1 MSSTA
6 DSLLRSPRNALRAI
20 AGAVVPL
27 VCALAM
33 FVLAGAGSADARD
46 LTEAESASLAQT
58 VSSFDAAMG
67 ASDYAGVV
75 KIMPPRI
82 LEHIAKSAGVDP
94 DVLRKII
101 IEQMAKAMAVVE
113 IVSFGMDLAKAEQ
126 KELGD
131 GTPYVLI
138 PTEVVMATSEGKT
151 AVRSHTL
158 ALMDASV
165 WYLLRVSDQEQLTI
179 LRQVYPEYAG
189 VEFPR
194 GSMEA
199 LKE

>member
-6 DSLLRSPRNALRAI
+6 DTLLRSPRNALRAI
-20 AGAVVPL
+20 AGAVVPF

-33 FVLAGAGSADARD
+33 FVLVGAGSADARD
-46 LTEAESASLAQT
+46 LTDAESAALAQT
-58 VSSFDAAMG
+58 VSSFDAAMR

-101 IEQMAKAMAVVE
+101 IEQMAKALAAVK

-138 PTEVVMATSEGKT
+138 PTEVVMDAGDGKT

-158 ALMDASV
+158 ALIDADV
-165 WYLLRVSDQEQLTI
+165 WYLLRVSDAEQLTI

-189 VEFPR
+189 VEFPA
-194 GSMEA
+194 GSTEA